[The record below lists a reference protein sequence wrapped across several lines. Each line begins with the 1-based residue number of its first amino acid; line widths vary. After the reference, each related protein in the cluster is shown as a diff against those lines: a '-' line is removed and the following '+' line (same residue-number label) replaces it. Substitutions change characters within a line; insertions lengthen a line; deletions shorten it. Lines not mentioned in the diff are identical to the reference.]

1 MFGSEGA
8 ETAVYPFDWP
18 EEGFTFPEEKS
29 QRCSKANC
37 FKKEVSYVPSKTQIK
52 ALVSLSSNCSQKVT
66 HVCNINGLSGLSSWI
81 DANGTSNS
89 YWHGNQTSGNFQFFE
104 KSDIKGVKD
113 WIVSFCVTPYKSEA

>member
-1 MFGSEGA
+1 MNLEKSRSFEVECLFGSEGV
-8 ETAVYPFDWP
+8 ETAVYPSDWP
-18 EEGFTFPEEKS
+18 EEGFTFPEEES

-104 KSDIKGVKD
+104 KSDI
-113 WIVSFCVTPYKSEA
+113 